1 MQHSHLCIVR
11 LRQKIHM
18 RRPDIRAIAT
28 KLAVPKIIGEN
39 EDDVWLFNRLY
50 GWAWSG
56 GVEIP
61 AFGRFHLFVSRPISI
76 QSMSIGSSWAGRTRR
91 VEAVLS
97 RSAAQP
103 IGAIRRH

>member
-1 MQHSHLCIVR
+1 
-11 LRQKIHM
+11 M
-18 RRPDIRAIAT
+18 RRPNIRRSIAT

-61 AFGRFHLFVSRPISI
+61 AFGRLHIFVSRPNFDPVHVDRLLLGRQDNAQVKKLPFHVQRHS
-76 QSMSIGSSWAGRTRR
+76 QFTPFAATDEKALSLAG
-91 VEAVLS
+91 
-97 RSAAQP
+97 
-103 IGAIRRH
+103 

>member
-1 MQHSHLCIVR
+1 
-11 LRQKIHM
+11 M
-18 RRPDIRAIAT
+18 RRPDIRRAIAT

-61 AFGRFHLFVSRPISI
+61 AFGRFTF
-76 QSMSIGSSWAGRTRR
+76 SSAT
-91 VEAVLS
+91 
-97 RSAAQP
+97 
-103 IGAIRRH
+103 